1 MLEGIGTISS
11 YLQMKDLRL
20 QAKTKLR
27 TGKSLKEQQAEW
39 RRQVTEQN
47 LAAQKTKKK
56 KDASD
61 DTRTSIITQ
70 KLRRGQELS
79 AEELK
84 YLKEKD
90 PDLYT
95 KAKQAQETRA
105 ELQSA
110 LKRAKTKEE
119 AQRAVAAAQL
129 KVATQAMNESK
140 YGSADAAMSG
150 AMSAGVSPAGAD
162 AAAGTVADMGAS
174 GAADVSGVGAAAG
187 ATGISAAASAAA
199 PETGMPAPAAAGA
212 ETSAQG
218 AASPAGAAAGVQDAA
233 SAALHGGEAANG
245 LAAAAG
251 KDTSQG
257 AQALSE
263 RVAAQR
269 AERLSVQQANRADGL
284 DQLESAKNAKP
295 PVDEKYL
302 YMFAAIQDEWKKFV
316 GSKDYDALPESALDA
331 LDLEKDERR
340 RRASGKASYRT
351 TARQTL
357 EAAERYRLQ
366 GNSDTAG
373 GAAGALVD
381 LSAEDAAGTPGR
393 GY

>member
-174 GAADVSGVGAAAG
+174 GAADVSGVSAAAG

-199 PETGMPAPAAAGA
+199 PEAGMPAPAAAGA

-251 KDTSQG
+251 KDTPQG

-269 AERLSVQQANRADGL
+269 AERLSVQQVNRAAGL

-331 LDLEKDERR
+331 LDPEKDERR

>member
-199 PETGMPAPAAAGA
+199 PEASMPAPAAAGA

-251 KDTSQG
+251 KDTPQG

-269 AERLSVQQANRADGL
+269 AERLSVQQANRAAGL

-331 LDLEKDERR
+331 LDPEKDERR

>member
-61 DTRTSIITQ
+61 DKRTSIITQ

-199 PETGMPAPAAAGA
+199 PEASMPAPAAAGA

-251 KDTSQG
+251 KDTPQG

-269 AERLSVQQANRADGL
+269 AERLSVQQANRAAGL

-331 LDLEKDERR
+331 LDPEKDERR

>member
-47 LAAQKTKKK
+47 LAAQKTKKI

-174 GAADVSGVGAAAG
+174 GAADVSGVSAAAG

-199 PETGMPAPAAAGA
+199 PEAGMPAPAAAGA

-251 KDTSQG
+251 KDTPQG

-269 AERLSVQQANRADGL
+269 AERLSVQQANRAAGL

-331 LDLEKDERR
+331 LDPEKDERR

-393 GY
+393 GD

>member
-1 MLEGIGTISS
+1 MLEGIGTIGS
-11 YLQMKDLRL
+11 YLQLQDLRL

-27 TGKSLKEQQAEW
+27 TGKSLKEQQAAW
-39 RRQVTEQN
+39 NRQMTEQN

-174 GAADVSGVGAAAG
+174 GAADVSGVSAAAG

-199 PETGMPAPAAAGA
+199 PEAGTPAPPAAGA
-212 ETSAQG
+212 ETTSAQG
-218 AASPAGAAAGVQDAA
+218 AASPRGAAAGAQDAV
-233 SAALHGGEAANG
+233 SAALHGVEAADG
-245 LAAAAG
+245 QAAAAG
-251 KDTSQG
+251 KGAQQG

-269 AERLSVQQANRADGL
+269 AERLSVQQANRAAGL

-316 GSKDYDALPESALDA
+316 SSKDYDALPESALDA
-331 LDLEKDERR
+331 LDPEKDERR

-381 LSAEDAAGTPGR
+381 LSAEDAVGTP
-393 GY
+393 

>member
-174 GAADVSGVGAAAG
+174 GAADVSGVSAAAG

-199 PETGMPAPAAAGA
+199 PEAGMPAPAAAGA

-251 KDTSQG
+251 KDTPQG

-269 AERLSVQQANRADGL
+269 AERLSVQQANRAAGL

-331 LDLEKDERR
+331 LDPEKDKRR

>member
-1 MLEGIGTISS
+1 MLEGIGTIGS
-11 YLQMKDLRL
+11 YLQLQDLRL

-27 TGKSLKEQQAEW
+27 TGKSLKEQQAAW
-39 RRQVTEQN
+39 NRQMTEQN

-174 GAADVSGVGAAAG
+174 GAADVSGVSAAAG

-199 PETGMPAPAAAGA
+199 PEAGMPAPAAAGA

-269 AERLSVQQANRADGL
+269 AERLSVQQANCAAGL

-331 LDLEKDERR
+331 LDPEKDERR

-381 LSAEDAAGTPGR
+381 LSAEDAAGMPGR

>member
-199 PETGMPAPAAAGA
+199 PEAGMPAPAAAGA

-269 AERLSVQQANRADGL
+269 AERLSVQQANCAAGL

-331 LDLEKDERR
+331 LDPEKDERR

>member
-199 PETGMPAPAAAGA
+199 PEAGMPAPAAAGA

-251 KDTSQG
+251 KDTPQG

-269 AERLSVQQANRADGL
+269 AERLSVQQANCAAGL
-284 DQLESAKNAKP
+284 DQVESAKNAKP

-331 LDLEKDERR
+331 LDPEKDERR

>member
-1 MLEGIGTISS
+1 MLEGIGTIGS
-11 YLQMKDLRL
+11 YLQLQDLRL

-174 GAADVSGVGAAAG
+174 GAADVSGVSAAAG

-199 PETGMPAPAAAGA
+199 PEAGMPAPAAAGA

-251 KDTSQG
+251 KDTPQG

-269 AERLSVQQANRADGL
+269 AERLSVQQANRAAGL

-331 LDLEKDERR
+331 LDPEKDERR

>member
-11 YLQMKDLRL
+11 YLQLKDLRL

-27 TGKSLKEQQAEW
+27 TGKSLKEQQAAW
-39 RRQVTEQN
+39 NRQMTEQN

-56 KDASD
+56 KDVSD
-61 DTRTSIITQ
+61 DTRASIITQ

-150 AMSAGVSPAGAD
+150 AMSAGVSPAGTD
-162 AAAGTVADMGAS
+162 AAVGTVADMGAS
-174 GAADVSGVGAAAG
+174 GAADVSGVSAAAG
-187 ATGISAAASAAA
+187 ETSAAASATASEAGTAA
-199 PETGMPAPAAAGA
+199 PPAAGA
-212 ETSAQG
+212 GGRAQG
-218 AASPAGAAAGVQDAA
+218 VAFPLGAAAKAQEAA
-233 SAALHGGEAANG
+233 SAAVHGVAEADG
-245 LAAAAG
+245 QAAAAG
-251 KDTSQG
+251 KEAPQG
-257 AQALSE
+257 AQAQIE
-263 RVAAQR
+263 RVATQR
-269 AERLSVQQANRADGL
+269 AERLSAQQANRAAGL

-316 GSKDYDALPESALDA
+316 SSKDYDALPESALDA
-331 LDLEKDERR
+331 LDPEEKRR
-340 RRASGKASYRT
+340 HASGKSPYRT

-373 GAAGALVD
+373 GTAGALVD
-381 LSAEDAAGTPGR
+381 LSAEDAAETS
-393 GY
+393 